1 MDDNKDFYAILG
13 VERDVSPEE
22 LKKAFRRK
30 ALELHP
36 DRNRDRADAEEQFKR
51 LNEAYSVLSDPD
63 KRARYD
69 RFGVEGVSGNGGYG
83 HVDPS
88 VFQDIFGGGFGGLED
103 LFASVFGGGEMFGG
117 GRNASSGA
125 RGGADLRYALEIDF
139 KEAVFG
145 TEVKLRLPR
154 RETCK
159 TCSGGGAAPGGLATC
174 RTCRGAGRVASRMGF
189 MQIAQTC
196 PRCGGRGQTVERPCA
211 DCGGAGRV
219 QSERTVAVRVP
230 AGIDDGMRLRVAGEG
245 DGGVMGGPPGDLY
258 VDVAV
263 RPHEAFVRD
272 GADVHSELRVSFSD
286 LALGGSFDVETVHG
300 AETVDLPAGTEPG
313 SEMRLKG
320 KGVPRLGRRGQGD
333 HVLHV
338 VAKAPKKLGADERKL
353 WEALR
358 VLERGGTNGADKSI
372 LDRVKELIGGE

>member
-159 TCSGGGAAPGGLATC
+159 TCGGGGMDMGKIRSEKARDSFILAVAPDVRAGDGDRLVPLVVEHPDYAVCGTVEKAVLVHPAARTAVLGFRLSAHLAPGVGYMYGT
-174 RTCRGAGRVASRMGF
+174 
-189 MQIAQTC
+189 
-196 PRCGGRGQTVERPCA
+196 
-211 DCGGAGRV
+211 D
-219 QSERTVAVRVP
+219 
-230 AGIDDGMRLRVAGEG
+230 DDGL
-245 DGGVMGGPPGDLY
+245 
-258 VDVAV
+258 
-263 RPHEAFVRD
+263 
-272 GADVHSELRVSFSD
+272 
-286 LALGGSFDVETVHG
+286 
-300 AETVDLPAGTEPG
+300 
-313 SEMRLKG
+313 
-320 KGVPRLGRRGQGD
+320 
-333 HVLHV
+333 
-338 VAKAPKKLGADERKL
+338 
-353 WEALR
+353 
-358 VLERGGTNGADKSI
+358 
-372 LDRVKELIGGE
+372 